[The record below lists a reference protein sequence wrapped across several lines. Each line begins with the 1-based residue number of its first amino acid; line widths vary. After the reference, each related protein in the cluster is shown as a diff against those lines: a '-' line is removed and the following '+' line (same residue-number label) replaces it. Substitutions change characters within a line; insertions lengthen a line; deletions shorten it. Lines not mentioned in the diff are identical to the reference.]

1 MRLHLIDLSFESCW
15 FVCHSLI
22 INDEIC
28 YSQICLKMA
37 LVTPFLCPN
46 IYVQFGSLF
55 IRIDNNI
62 CNMLFLECVF
72 LRKIV
77 ESRTK

>member
-37 LVTPFLCPN
+37 LVTPLCPK
-46 IYVQFGSLF
+46 QSSLGPYLSELITTF
-55 IRIDNNI
+55 AI
-62 CNMLFLECVF
+62 CYFWNVSFYG
-72 LRKIV
+72 K
-77 ESRTK
+77 